1 MASSIDFGTITLSG
15 GTTRLSGTSSNLD
28 TEALIQALADAKR
41 LPAVRLENRISDNE
55 AKLAAYEELRGL
67 LSDFRDAVAG
77 LRNPPGFFGVN
88 DNLFEKKDVFFS
100 SDTTTSPAELLA
112 VSAANTAQPGSFTL
126 TVDRLAAAH
135 KFSSDSAGGASQSLA
150 DAFNGGTAFSGSFT
164 IGLAGSGTTATV
176 TVDGTMDIYDLE
188 TAINATTSDSGV
200 SASVLKVSDTDYR
213 LVLTATETGKSVQLS
228 PAGGD
233 NVLDIVGLTTGG
245 GSAIKNEIQAAQ
257 TARITLDGVTIE
269 RSSNT
274 IDDVLEGVTL
284 NLFKADST
292 TTVTVDVQRSAASV
306 KDAILEFVDSYNA
319 LRDFAAAQVEVG
331 EDGSVDEDAVLFG
344 DGTLRS
350 IVAGVSSAIS
360 SQVEGL
366 PATALASLAELGITL
381 DSDNKLVVDQAKLD
395 EKLVSDLGGVRRVFE
410 FTFQASSSELAVY
423 SRSNALSDT
432 SFTVNI
438 VDADG
443 DGVIESADIDGVA
456 VDVSGGRITG
466 RDGTPYEGLVL
477 LWSGSGSTSIT
488 ATATQGIADRLY
500 NTLDAAIDGIDGTLT
515 NTIDAVEQENARLAD
530 EIAKI
535 DARVETFRQYLIEKF
550 AALEAALTVANNMLQ
565 QVEATTAAMFGKD
578 R

>member
-1 MASSIDFGTITLSG
+1 MASSIDFGTISVTG
-15 GTTRLSGTSSNLD
+15 GTMRLSGTSSNLD
-28 TEALIQALADAKR
+28 TEALIQALTDAKR
-41 LPAVRLENRISDNE
+41 LPAVRLENRITENE
-55 AKLAAYEELRGL
+55 AKLAAYRELRDL
-67 LSDFRDAVAG
+67 LGDFRDAVAG

-88 DNLFEKKDVFFS
+88 ENLFEKKDVFFS

-112 VSAANTAQPGSFTL
+112 VSAANDAQPGSFTL
-126 TVDRLAAAH
+126 TVDRLAKAH
-135 KFSSDSAGGASQSLA
+135 KISSDSAGGADQTLA

-164 IGLAGSGTTATV
+164 LGLAGGSTATIA
-176 TVDGTMDIYDLE
+176 VDGTMDIYDLE
-188 TAINATTSDSGV
+188 AAINAETSTSGV

-213 LVLTATETGKSVQLS
+213 LVLSATDTGKSIQLA

-245 GSAIKNEIQAAQ
+245 GSAVKNEIQAAQ

-274 IDDVLEGVTL
+274 IDDVLEGITF
-284 NLFKADST
+284 NLFKADSA

-306 KDAILEFVDSYNA
+306 KDAVMEFVDAYNA

-331 EDGSVDEDAVLFG
+331 EDGKVDEEAVLFG

-350 IVAGVSSAIS
+350 IVSGVSDAVA
-360 SQVEGL
+360 SQVKGL
-366 PATALASLAELGITL
+366 PSGALASLAEIGITL
-381 DSDNKLVVDQAKLD
+381 DGDNKLVVDQAKLD
-395 EKLVSDLGGVRRVFE
+395 EKLVSDLDGVRKVFE
-410 FTFQASSSELAVY
+410 FSFEASSGNLAVY
-423 SRSNALSDT
+423 SRTNALSDT
-432 SFTVNI
+432 NFTVNI
-438 VDADG
+438 VDSDG

-477 LWSGSGSTSIT
+477 LWSGSGSTSIDV
-488 ATATQGIADRLY
+488 TATQGIADRLY
-500 NTLDAAIDGIDGTLT
+500 NTLDAAIDEIDGSLT
-515 NTIDAVEQENARLAD
+515 NAIDAVEEENARLTD

-535 DARVETFRQYLIEKF
+535 DTRVETFRQFLIEKF
-550 AALEAALTVANNMLQ
+550 AALEAALTVANSMLQ